1 MSSVLP
7 IMPSVLKVQDL
18 RVAFGSE
25 AVLNNISFE
34 VEKGEVLAI
43 IGPNGAGKSVLF
55 RAILGLVP
63 YEGKIDWMENA
74 KIGYVPQ
81 KLFVAK
87 DMPMTVLDF
96 LRLKDA
102 KEAEIYEALDSV
114 GLRTGDSSDKHHFGK
129 HILNSRLGDLSGG
142 QMQRVMIA
150 YALMNHPDVLLFDE
164 PTTGVDISGEE
175 TIYNLLGKLHREHG
189 LTIILITH
197 DFSTIYRYAE
207 KVLCLN
213 REKVC
218 FGSPKEALDPKIL
231 EKLYG
236 SQVGVY
242 PHTHESHT

>member
-1 MSSVLP
+1 
-7 IMPSVLKVQDL
+7 MPPVLKVQDL
-18 RVAFGSE
+18 RVAFGSDV
-25 AVLNNISFE
+25 VLNNVSFE

-43 IGPNGAGKSVLF
+43 IGPNGAGKTVLF
-55 RAILGLVP
+55 RALLGLLS
-63 YEGKIDWMENA
+63 YEGNIEWMKSA

-81 KLFVAK
+81 KFFVAK
-87 DMPMTVLDF
+87 DLPMTVLDF
-96 LRLKDA
+96 LCLKDA
-102 KEAEIYEALDSV
+102 SEAEMYEALGSV
-114 GLRTGDSSDKHHFGK
+114 GLKGSEGSDKHHFEH

-213 REKVC
+213 KEKVC
-218 FGSPKEALDPKIL
+218 FGAPKEALDPKVL

-236 SQVGVY
+236 AQVGVY
-242 PHTHESHT
+242 PHTHESHI